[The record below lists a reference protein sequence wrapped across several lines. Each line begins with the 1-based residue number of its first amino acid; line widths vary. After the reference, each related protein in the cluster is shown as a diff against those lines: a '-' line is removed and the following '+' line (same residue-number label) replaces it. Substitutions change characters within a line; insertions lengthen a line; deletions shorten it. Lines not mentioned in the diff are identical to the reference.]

1 MSDRTEERIERE
13 REILAHQA
21 RERER
26 AEREEGRR
34 DLDRALLANGKPN
47 RNYDIERERYHGL
60 SGIREANRDAGFH
73 WFDADTLR
81 FFGSRISEASFDG
94 RYFVTSEW
102 DGFNHA
108 ARLYSIREAMSDGQV
123 DTVGDFQEFA
133 TRAQAIAA
141 IARLKRE
148 GEG

>member
-1 MSDRTEERIERE
+1 MMDRTAERVQRE
-13 REILAHQA
+13 REILKSQA

-26 AEREEGRR
+26 AEREEERR

-47 RNYDIERERYHGL
+47 RNYDIERERYRGI

-94 RYFVTSEW
+94 RYFVTSE
-102 DGFNHA
+102 DNFDRS

-123 DTVGDFQEFA
+123 DTVGDFQEYA

>member
-1 MSDRTEERIERE
+1 MTDRTTERVERE

-26 AEREEGRR
+26 AEREEERR

-47 RNYDIERERYHGL
+47 RNYDIERERYRGID
-60 SGIREANRDAGFH
+60 GIREANRDAGFH
-73 WFDADTLR
+73 WFDPETLR
-81 FFGSRISEASFDG
+81 FFGSRISESTFDG

-102 DGFNHA
+102 DGFDHA

-123 DTVGDFQEFA
+123 DTVGEFQEYA
-133 TRAQAIAA
+133 TRAQALAG
-141 IARLKRE
+141 IARLKR
-148 GEG
+148 GG